1 MNIFK
6 NIYLHI
12 KYNRIIQK
20 VYKDE
25 NLINGLSELLNVNV
39 RKDWFGRLY
48 MVLNPN
54 LIKMT
59 DQIYEVTDKGLNNS
73 AFVEKWIMER
83 FIVLEKFIKANN
95 LFDLLTYSLKQ
106 IDEQG
111 NYLLILEPITFKDY
125 FKSLK
130 FLSISL
136 PIAIIICII
145 SMIIF

>member
-25 NLINGLSELLNVNV
+25 NLIDGLSELLNANV

-125 FKSLK
+125 FKTLK

>member
-6 NIYLHI
+6 NIYLHV

>member
-6 NIYLHI
+6 NIYLHV

-48 MVLNPN
+48 MILNPN